1 MNATT
6 NINTTEVITHSITGF
21 DGNENA
27 AAGAGNIQGT
37 QAGATAQGRT
47 KGKPE
52 SQLRAA
58 ARRHGLN
65 LKELA
70 VKMGVNYGYLSSVAS
85 GRRPWTPLLRER
97 AMAVLG
103 EVPGQGVVYRQG
115 GLVQGE
121 STCIRERARALGMSQ
136 KDLAQRVGVS
146 IGYMSEVARGRKNM
160 SPAVQTLVES
170 VLGGPVEIAPAECAN
185 RQGGVV
191 KGRGESTYIRERAR
205 EMGFSLKGL
214 AEHVGVSRGYM
225 TQVSRGERSM
235 SPAVQARVEEA
246 LDGPARIEP
255 AQPPTVDPR
264 ALWDRME
271 AHDISQNETAR
282 LAGISSGHLS
292 QIMNGQR
299 NPSGEVLRKLHGVLF
314 RPTAAELVVPA
325 EVKVMAWKKG
335 RRNGVVVRGAGR
347 PGAGGN
353 KPGGGTVRIGGRVLW
368 GAEVEYAY
376 RAGYDSRGRVSVTHL
391 VDERG
396 YSVML
401 TKPEPDG
408 AGPGEDRTGV

>member
-1 MNATT
+1 MKATT
-6 NINTTEVITHSITGF
+6 NIDTNETKANF
-21 DGNENA
+21 DTNGVPTA
-27 AAGAGNIQGT
+27 VGQGQT
-37 QAGATAQGRT
+37 R
-47 KGKPE
+47 GKAE
-52 SQLRAA
+52 SELKAA
-58 ARRHGLN
+58 ARRHGIN

-70 VKMGVNYGYLSSVAS
+70 DRMGVNYGYLSSVAS

-97 AMAVLG
+97 ATAVLG
-103 EVPGQGVVYRQG
+103 EVPGQGIVYRQG
-115 GLVQGE
+115 GFVQGE
-121 STCIRERARALGMSQ
+121 STCIRERARELGLTQ
-136 KDLAQRVGVS
+136 KELAQRVGLSV
-146 IGYMSEVARGRKNM
+146 GYMSEVARGRKNM
-160 SPAVQTLVES
+160 SPAVQARVEKA
-170 VLGGPVEIAPAECAN
+170 LGGPVKIAPAECAN
-185 RQGGVV
+185 RQDGVV
-191 KGRGESTYIRERAR
+191 KGRGQSSYIRERAR

-214 AEHVGVSRGYM
+214 AEHVGVSSGYM

-235 SPAVQARVEEA
+235 SPAVQARMETA

-282 LAGISSGHLS
+282 LAGISSAHLS

-299 NPSGEVLRKLHGVLF
+299 NPSGEVLAKLHGVLF

-335 RRNGVVVRGAGR
+335 GRNGVVVRGTGG

-353 KPGGGTVRIGGRVLW
+353 KPGGGTVRIGGRVPW
-368 GAEVEYAY
+368 GADVEYAY
-376 RAGYDSRGRVSVTHL
+376 RAGYDSRGQVSVTHV

-396 YSVML
+396 YGRML
-401 TKPEPDG
+401 TKPEPESS
-408 AGPGEDRTGV
+408 GPGEDRTGV

>member
-1 MNATT
+1 MKATT
-6 NINTTEVITHSITGF
+6 NIHQAETITSGATRFEDLDQADTEQAP
-21 DGNENA
+21 E
-27 AAGAGNIQGT
+27 T
-37 QAGATAQGRT
+37 QAGAQAQGQT

-52 SQLRAA
+52 SELRAA

-70 VKMGVNYGYLSSVAS
+70 DRMGVNYGYLSSVAS

-115 GLVQGE
+115 GLVEGE

-146 IGYMSEVARGRKNM
+146 VGYMSEVARGRKNM
-160 SPAVQTLVES
+160 SPAVQARVEA
-170 VLGGPVEIAPAECAN
+170 VLGGPVKVGPARCAN
-185 RQGGVV
+185 RQDGVV
-191 KGRGESTYIRERAR
+191 KGKGQSSYIRERAR
-205 EMGFSLKGL
+205 EQGMSLKGL
-214 AEHVGVSRGYM
+214 AEHVGVSCGYM

-235 SPAVQARVEEA
+235 SPAVQARVEAA
-246 LDGPARIEP
+246 LDGPARVEA
-255 AQPPTVDPR
+255 AQPLDVDPR
-264 ALWDRME
+264 ALWDRMY
-271 AHDISQNETAR
+271 AHGYSQNETAR
-282 LAGISSGHLS
+282 LAGISTGHLS

-299 NPSGEVLRKLHGVLF
+299 NPSGDVLRRLHDVLF
-314 RPTAAELVVPA
+314 QPSAAELVAPV
-325 EVKVMAWKKG
+325 ELKVMAWKKG
-335 RRNGVVVRGAGR
+335 SRNGVVVK
-347 PGAGGN
+347 GAGGPHSGST
-353 KPGGGTVRIGGRVLW
+353 PGGGTVRIGGRVPW

-376 RAGYDSRGRVSVTHL
+376 TTGYDSHGRVSVNHI

-401 TKPEPDG
+401 KQGEPN
-408 AGPGEDRTGV
+408 GV